1 MNAQRYTGSKN
12 KQTQGHYQ
20 SPPGAYVE
28 VRKED
33 TVNGLLTLQ
42 QANTYFSNIQKK
54 RCTS

>member
-12 KQTQGHYQ
+12 KRTQGHYQ
-20 SPPGAYVE
+20 SPPGAYGK

-42 QANTYFSNIQKK
+42 QANTYF
-54 RCTS
+54 